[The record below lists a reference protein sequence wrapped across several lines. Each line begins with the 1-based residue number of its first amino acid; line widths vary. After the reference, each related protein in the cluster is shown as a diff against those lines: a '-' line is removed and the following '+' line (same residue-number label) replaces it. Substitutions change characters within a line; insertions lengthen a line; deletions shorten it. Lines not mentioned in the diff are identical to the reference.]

1 MARSCP
7 GVDPTLRGGR
17 ARLSPRGLWR
27 PRPGGT
33 MARAGRE
40 RVAGV
45 GARASLRALALARVD
60 GLHGCDG
67 HLECGGCGGA
77 ARRAARA
84 HGDAGGGPTMRVRD
98 VMSRAVL
105 SVTATTPVAEA
116 RRLMQREQIRHLL
129 VMDATRLE
137 GIVTDRDIRLNL
149 PSPATTLSVWE
160 MNALLMK
167 LTVGEIMTTALVTI
181 RPDGGVDDAAELMV
195 THKFGALPVT
205 EDGQVVGIVTETD
218 LLRALIRL
226 HGRPRCAAKA
236 CA

>member
-1 MARSCP
+1 
-7 GVDPTLRGGR
+7 
-17 ARLSPRGLWR
+17 
-27 PRPGGT
+27 
-33 MARAGRE
+33 
-40 RVAGV
+40 
-45 GARASLRALALARVD
+45 
-60 GLHGCDG
+60 
-67 HLECGGCGGA
+67 
-77 ARRAARA
+77 
-84 HGDAGGGPTMRVRD
+84 MRVRD

-116 RRLMQREQIRHLL
+116 RRLMLREQIRHLL

-181 RPDGGVDDAAELMV
+181 RPDGGVDDAAELML